1 MFEEW
6 TCRFPSIL
14 CFILQ
19 GFFHLCCIA
28 SRCFDCP
35 IGMSTLHPT
44 LKKPTL
50 SLTSHTM
57 FTLRQSIPLRLP
69 KHAQKRT
76 LITACTSLNLS
87 LSTALSTSFD
97 TCYEKHSPADPPS
110 HLVCLIS
117 REYFPLSSNI
127 DLYAFVRAHT
137 SAAIEDLVIGV
148 VDRVPHMKGNGGQG
162 VGVSM
167 MMASKGERGRVGVK
181 RMEEDLG
188 ISVGRWRNQRLA
200 KMLAKDADIAGAD
213 AGAGFGMADGGG
225 AAEQKGEEE
234 VDVDAGVVFALG
246 DPAWS
251 RGEYLQKRFPNATKI
266 GILPTPTHFFTGNP
280 QTLYHNHN
288 LITSGG
294 LTLSFPRRRSSLQV
308 EHPTLKTIGNEV
320 EVEKALG
327 NMIIHVSP
335 TRTSAITHILLHIRG
350 RKFTTTETNFFARL
364 HRGQGEEREMTPLV
378 RISAGDPS
386 RDSVSLENEWKV
398 DAGDK
403 FQLLIEEGEGGGNF
417 LASTTHEEGKVM
429 IVAGALGVENQLEEN
444 TGSEELV
451 VEGIFGGM
459 SEKGFIIGKEGTD
472 ERNWICTA
480 KNSVMNVVL

>member
-1 MFEEW
+1 
-6 TCRFPSIL
+6 
-14 CFILQ
+14 
-19 GFFHLCCIA
+19 
-28 SRCFDCP
+28 
-35 IGMSTLHPT
+35 
-44 LKKPTL
+44 
-50 SLTSHTM
+50 M
-57 FTLRQSIPLRLP
+57 FTLRRSIPLRLQ

-76 LITACTSLNLS
+76 LITACTSLNPS
-87 LSTALSTSFD
+87 LSTALSTSFE

-127 DLYAFVRAHT
+127 DLYAYVRAHT
-137 SAAIEDLVIGV
+137 SATIGDLVISV
-148 VDRVPHMKGNGGQG
+148 VDCVPYTRGSGGQG

-167 MMASKGERGRVGVK
+167 MMASKGERGKVGVK
-181 RMEEDLG
+181 RMEEDQG
-188 ISVGRWRNQRLA
+188 ISVGRWRNQKLA
-200 KMLAKDADIAGAD
+200 KMLAEDADIAGANT
-213 AGAGFGMADGGG
+213 GTGFGMADGGG
-225 AAEQKGEEE
+225 AGEKKGEKE

-246 DPAWS
+246 DAAWS

-266 GILPTPTHFFTGNP
+266 GILLTPTHFFTGNP
-280 QTLYHNHN
+280 QTLYHNHD

-294 LTLSFPRRRSSLQV
+294 LTLSFPRSPSSMQV

-335 TRTSAITHILLHIRG
+335 NRTSAITHILLHIRG

-364 HRGQGEEREMTPLV
+364 HRGEEKEREMTPLV

-386 RDSVSLENEWKV
+386 RDSVSLENEWKI

-403 FQLLIEEGEGGGNF
+403 FQLLIEEGEDGGDF
-417 LASTTHEEGKVM
+417 LPSTPEEQGEIS
-429 IVAGALGVENQLEEN
+429 IVGGALGVENNMEEN
-444 TGSEELV
+444 TSTEEMV
-451 VEGIFGGM
+451 VEGVFGGM
-459 SEKGFIIGKEGTD
+459 SEKGFIIGKEGKN